1 MRVHHEVIQLTS
13 HLKFLRSV
21 RSVCMCLFL
30 VPSHKSTVQSQ
41 RADRASTCY
50 MLSHCVTSDSATPW
64 TVARHAPLSMG
75 FSRQE
80 YWSGL
85 SCPPQRDLP
94 NPGTEPTS
102 PAWQAGSSPLVPPGK
117 PSPWAY
123 LDTQNLSQN
132 IASSS
137 LVARRC
143 IKKMSFHSR
152 PEEN

>member
-1 MRVHHEVIQLTS
+1 MRVHHEVIYLTS

-21 RSVCMCLFL
+21 RSVCMCVFL

-64 TVARHAPLSMG
+64 TVAHQAPLSMG

-94 NPGTEPTS
+94 NPGTELTS
-102 PAWQAGSSPLVPPGK
+102 PALAGRFFTTSATWEALAVGILRYPESITK
-117 PSPWAY
+117 Y
-123 LDTQNLSQN
+123 
-132 IASSS
+132 
-137 LVARRC
+137 C
-143 IKKMSFHSR
+143 I
-152 PEEN
+152 